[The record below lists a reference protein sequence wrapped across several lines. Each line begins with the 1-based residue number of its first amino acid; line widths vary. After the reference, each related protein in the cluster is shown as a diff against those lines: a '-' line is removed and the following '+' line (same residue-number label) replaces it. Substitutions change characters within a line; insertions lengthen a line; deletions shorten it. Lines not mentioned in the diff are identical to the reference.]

1 VSDYIEIPDLLLR
14 EIGEELVAL
23 SGPVGSTGRGDVPKE
38 LISVLIDYLGDDLGC
53 DHSVGIC
60 CCGTAALVAELRL
73 ALDGKQSCVACGGD
87 GTGWDEAKYEAAKTA
102 ASAEGLL
109 VSDFDGMIACPG
121 CDGTGVTE

>member
-1 VSDYIEIPDLLLR
+1 MSDYIEIPDLLLR

-73 ALDGKQSCVACGGD
+73 ALDGKRSCIACGGD
-87 GTGWDEAKYEAAKTA
+87 GIGWDEAKYEAEKTA
-102 ASAEGLL
+102 ASADGLYA
-109 VSDFDGMIACPG
+109 DDNAGMITCPG